1 MRNLMKIA
9 FITFLCIFCIGCSTH
24 IPFTTDKKERAAY
37 PMAHFPKAYK
47 LEDKIKV
54 KLELYAMLDQ
64 RLAPIIEHP
73 QTYPA
78 ILFQILHVNF
88 ETLGF
93 VANYPQ
99 QKDKVISD
107 TIGQVPKGEIPLLLQ
122 WDKRWGY
129 GQYGDAFL
137 GAVG

>member
-1 MRNLMKIA
+1 
-9 FITFLCIFCIGCSTH
+9 
-24 IPFTTDKKERAAY
+24 
-37 PMAHFPKAYK
+37 MAHFPKAYK
-47 LEDKIKV
+47 LEDKVKA

-78 ILFQILHVNF
+78 ILFQMLYVNF

-107 TIGQVPKGEIPLLLQ
+107 TIGQVTKGEIPLLLH
-122 WDKRWGY
+122 WDKRWGN
-129 GQYGDAFL
+129 GQ
-137 GAVG
+137 